1 MSNSEK
7 KLQLLADAG
16 EMQEKARG
24 GCPGV
29 STGREGQS
37 RTDMP
42 HAHPLPDSLEL
53 APDPKASWN
62 VCMDASEVPQKIPN
76 SITLDPSANAY
87 KIRLDW
93 VF

>member
-1 MSNSEK
+1 MSNSGK
-7 KLQLLADAG
+7 KVQLLADAG
-16 EMQEKARG
+16 EMQERARG

-42 HAHPLPDSLEL
+42 HAHPLPD
-53 APDPKASWN
+53 PKASWN
-62 VCMDASEVPQKIPN
+62 VYMDASGVPQKIPN